1 MKKSFLLL
9 IVVLLGAG
17 LSLSVT
23 GETAITV
30 FDIEPGVRALGMGG
44 AAVSLVGGA
53 ETLYHNAAGLA
64 ELSGISLNSFYA
76 SHLGLASYSAFGLTF
91 RNWGLC
97 LLTLNSG
104 NIVGYDAD
112 GSTTND
118 DLSFGNTGFIFG
130 FGVDPSQLPF
140 LPALPFDFS
149 LGGRI
154 KYLSAINGE
163 TKGSG
168 FAFDLAYRMELGD
181 MRLGPVS
188 LSDIGLGVTAT
199 NLFGSLNY
207 NGHSESLGMD
217 LRLGASTRVIDTVM
231 LAADL
236 QASGGF
242 HLGVEYKPART
253 FAIRSGILTQAGGIS
268 LTLGLGIDV
277 EGFTIDYA
285 YVSHPNLG
293 GSHRVSLTIDFS
305 AIDLTAIGRSL
316 RRILP

>member
-1 MKKSFLLL
+1 VKKSFLLL

-17 LSLSVT
+17 ASICVT
-23 GETAITV
+23 AETATTV

-44 AAVSLVGGA
+44 AAVSLVGSA

-64 ELSGISLNSFYA
+64 ELPGISFNSFYA
-76 SHLGLASYSAFGLTF
+76 SHLGLGSYSAFGLTF

-104 NIVGYDAD
+104 DIVGYDAGD
-112 GSTTND
+112 NMTDD
-118 DLSFGNTGFIFG
+118 DLSYGNTGFIFG
-130 FGVDPSQLPF
+130 FGVDPGQFPF

-149 LGGRI
+149 LGGRG
-154 KYLSAINGE
+154 KYLSALNGE

-168 FAFDLAYRMELGD
+168 FAFDLAYRMDLGD
-181 MRLGPVS
+181 MRLGPVG

-207 NGHSESLGMD
+207 DGHSESFRMD
-217 LRLGASTRVIDTVM
+217 LRFGASARVIETVL

-236 QASGGF
+236 ETTGSI
-242 HLGVEYKPART
+242 HLGVEYKPVTT
-253 FAIRSGILTQAGGIS
+253 FAIRGGFLTQGGGIS

-277 EGFTIDYA
+277 EGFIIDYA
-285 YVSHPNLG
+285 YVNHPNLG

-305 AIDLTAIGRSL
+305 AIDLSAMAQSL